1 VRTLLVGP
9 EGHGGEGIYLDTLR
23 SHPPDGVE
31 YVAAGGFHV
40 GADGARSQ
48 AAVETALNRI
58 VRRAAIPDI
67 GFRAFALEAT
77 FDLVHVHA
85 HPVRLSGL
93 GSTPLVMSEG
103 SSSAVY
109 LGEYLGWDTERL
121 RKGYARARR
130 IYRTLGIADRL
141 LTLERVTKAYV
152 FSHWARDVN
161 LRWGADPAKL
171 EVIYPG
177 FPVQPPRER
186 AERDEFTFL
195 FVGADFERKGGF
207 ELITAFDELS
217 REHPHARLFLA
228 GTDPAERNP
237 DRELHEWVGR
247 AARERALE
255 RLDELEH
262 RGAVVRT
269 SWIDRDRLLRDVFPG
284 ADVFVMP
291 SRAEGFGFTNV
302 EAMSFGVP
310 VITSTAG
317 PGAEI
322 VDDGTDGLLVAPG
335 DVDGLRTAM
344 RRLIENP
351 DTAARLGAAAREK
364 FLERFTLARLQDRL
378 GDFYRR
384 ALEGR

>member
-1 VRTLLVGP
+1 
-9 EGHGGEGIYLDTLR
+9 
-23 SHPPDGVE
+23 
-31 YVAAGGFHV
+31 
-40 GADGARSQ
+40 
-48 AAVETALNRI
+48 
-58 VRRAAIPDI
+58 
-67 GFRAFALEAT
+67 
-77 FDLVHVHA
+77 
-85 HPVRLSGL
+85 
-93 GSTPLVMSEG
+93 
-103 SSSAVY
+103 
-109 LGEYLGWDTERL
+109 
-121 RKGYARARR
+121 
-130 IYRTLGIADRL
+130 